1 MTIDPGKLPREV
13 HLVPVLYGKI
23 DELKDEIRR
32 ICAIKGEFDIHYVNA
47 SGIIC
52 ELWEPVM
59 MHQLPT
65 NHLIIACGAPMTEP
79 LQAAAAQRYPPI
91 PPEREDPIV
100 SYDPTEIRNRCMS
113 CNARSWR
120 TVFVPCGHLCLCR
133 TCAATKRPTMCMY
146 CKAHIR
152 EVVVINY
159 TTH

>member
-59 MHQLPT
+59 MYQLPT
-65 NHLIIACGAPMTEP
+65 NHLIISAACGP
-79 LQAAAAQRYPPI
+79 LMQCYPAI
-91 PPEREDPIV
+91 PPEAEDPIA
-100 SYDPTEIRNRCMS
+100 SYDPTEIHNRCRS

-133 TCAATKRPTMCMY
+133 TCAATKRPTECMY

-159 TTH
+159 TK